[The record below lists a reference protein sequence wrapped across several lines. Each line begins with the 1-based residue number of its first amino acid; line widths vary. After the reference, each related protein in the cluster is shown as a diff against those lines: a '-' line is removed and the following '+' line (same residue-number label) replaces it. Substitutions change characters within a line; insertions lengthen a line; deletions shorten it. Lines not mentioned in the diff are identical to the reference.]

1 MSMKYFITGL
11 FFWICSLASAQIILP
26 AYHGVFNSKYI
37 DEGTISNALDF
48 IGNNDFVDCGTNS
61 KFNITSSMTIELW
74 IKPNRDMGV
83 FGWDRLVHRNWPTG
97 YFFGGKAGSTNA
109 IAVVLSGDL
118 GAAVTP
124 NNTVVVGVW
133 QHIAFVFDDPADDIK
148 IYKDGNLISDTHWTG
163 TIAGQSNSQLTLS
176 QNGESFDG
184 TMEDVRI
191 WNVARTQ
198 NQIQTNMNNELM
210 GNETGL
216 IAYYTFNQGIAG
228 GNNTAI
234 TTVIDKT
241 ANALNGTLTS
251 FSLSGSTS
259 NFVKG
264 KVIKLKDGLTSATAG
279 TSALQIKQDYPSS
292 TDGLY
297 WIANSSINAGTPFQ
311 IYADM
316 TTDGGGWTLIMK
328 NSNNVGW
335 NYSNAISLNTTIPFN
350 NSADVISLTT
360 PNYSIIAYADFIK
373 KSASGFQYMIDATN
387 RRSFGG
393 IWTANGNYSFIKT
406 DNSQI
411 NITLNTKFGNWNYVN
426 DNGISE
432 RMPWYQNDC
441 GTITTDNGGGN
452 WWGTLIS
459 TCGWNP
465 TPWIWDAGGG
475 TTDPDPGII
484 WYWVR

>member
-297 WIANSSINAGTPFQ
+297 WIANSNINAGAAFQ

-316 TTDGGGWTLIMK
+316 TTDGGGWMLLNASGGNLASPEVSIVSSINSLGYLPRTTVIALAKISTIVQLRSGPSSNK
-328 NSNNVGW
+328 IQNVTTSTDSKPIISLRSTDFSNNGQGTWHYNATYSSFVASSGSSTWYWHITTGVANGW
-335 NYSNAISLNTTIPFN
+335 PNMYHSNGRADGVHWLPTYSAAGGRLW
-350 NSADVISLTT
+350 
-360 PNYSIIAYADFIK
+360 
-373 KSASGFQYMIDATN
+373 ASGDY
-387 RRSFGG
+387 
-393 IWTANGNYSFIKT
+393 YSTWIK
-406 DNSQI
+406 
-411 NITLNTKFGNWNYVN
+411 
-426 DNGISE
+426 
-432 RMPWYQNDC
+432 
-441 GTITTDNGGGN
+441 
-452 WWGTLIS
+452 
-459 TCGWNP
+459 
-465 TPWIWDAGGG
+465 
-475 TTDPDPGII
+475 
-484 WYWVR
+484 

>member
-297 WIANSSINAGTPFQ
+297 WIANSNINAGAAFQ

-316 TTDGGGWTLIMK
+316 TTDGGGWMLL
-328 NSNNVGW
+328 
-335 NYSNAISLNTTIPFN
+335 NA
-350 NSADVISLTT
+350 
-360 PNYSIIAYADFIK
+360 
-373 KSASGFQYMIDATN
+373 
-387 RRSFGG
+387 
-393 IWTANGNYSFIKT
+393 
-406 DNSQI
+406 
-411 NITLNTKFGNWNYVN
+411 
-426 DNGISE
+426 
-432 RMPWYQNDC
+432 
-441 GTITTDNGGGN
+441 
-452 WWGTLIS
+452 
-459 TCGWNP
+459 
-465 TPWIWDAGGG
+465 
-475 TTDPDPGII
+475 
-484 WYWVR
+484 